1 MSRYFFDTDDG
12 KRQVRDETGIEL
24 AHLDDIVR
32 AARDLLHD
40 LGHAELLGGAD
51 RLFTVTV
58 RDERGAVVYR
68 GSATLRVEFD

>member
-12 KRQVRDETGIEL
+12 KRQIRDETGIEL

-40 LGHAELLGGAD
+40 LGH
-51 RLFTVTV
+51 TVTV